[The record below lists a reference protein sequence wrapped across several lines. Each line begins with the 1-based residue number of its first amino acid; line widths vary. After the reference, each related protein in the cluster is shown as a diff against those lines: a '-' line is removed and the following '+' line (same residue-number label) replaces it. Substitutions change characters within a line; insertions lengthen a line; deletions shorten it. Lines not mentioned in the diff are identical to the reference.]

1 MYQIEYS
8 MQSLRVLRRMPANL
22 SLLIRKKIET
32 VTQDPVGAQ
41 GVKKLSGRD
50 GYRLRVGDWR
60 VLYLLDGQRLRVLVT
75 EIGQR
80 GGIYQ

>member
-8 MQSLRVLRRMPANL
+8 KQSLRVLRRMPANL

-32 VTQDPVGAQ
+32 VEQDPVGAQ

-75 EIGQR
+75 EIGPR